1 MAYQSIGRGTSAND
15 GTGDDLRTGAGK
27 VNANFVELYTYL
39 GTGSALSADPVVTL
53 AGTQTLTNKTLTAP
67 TITGAGAIAG
77 VFTGN
82 ITGNVTGNADTATAL
97 ATARTIA
104 GQSFDGTANITIA
117 SSDLSDAASVVTET
131 STDTLTNKTLTAPS
145 INGVVGG
152 TTTSMTI
159 TALTTEGISN
169 ATGQLEITAANQVVE
184 IQGGGANSGAITLNC
199 ETNAHG
205 QKIIAQPHSAAVTN
219 TLTLPAGGNQELVGT
234 DATQTLT
241 NKTLTAPTITGAGA
255 IAGVFTGNIT
265 GDVTGNVTGN
275 VDGIVG
281 GTTPAA
287 GSFTTASTSVHFQA
301 AVHADTTARDA
312 AITSPAAGMV
322 AYLTATNKLQVYTG
336 SAWETITSA

>member
-1 MAYQSIGRGTSAND
+1 MAYQAIGRGTSAND
-15 GTGDDLRTGAGK
+15 GTGDDLRSGAGK
-27 VNANFVELYTYL
+27 INANFVEVYTKL
-39 GTGSALSADPVVTL
+39 GDGSTLTSDTVTL
-53 AGTQTLTNKTLTAP
+53 NTATQTLTNKTLTAP

-82 ITGNVTGNADTATAL
+82 ITGNVTGNVTGNADTATAL

-234 DATQTLT
+234 DATQTLD

-255 IAGVFTGNIT
+255 IAGVFTGAID
-265 GDVTGNVTGN
+265 GVIGGN
-275 VDGIVG
+275 
-281 GTTPAA
+281 TPAA

-322 AYLTATNKLQVYTG
+322 AYLTSSNKLQVYTG

>member
-1 MAYQSIGRGTSAND
+1 
-15 GTGDDLRTGAGK
+15 
-27 VNANFVELYTYL
+27 L

-53 AGTQTLTNKTLTAP
+53 AGTQTLTNKT
-67 TITGAGAIAG
+67 ITGT
-77 VFTGN
+77 FTGN
-82 ITGNVTGNADTATAL
+82 ITGNADTATAL

-117 SSDLSDAASVVTET
+117 SSDLSDAASIVTET

-312 AITSPAAGMV
+312 AITSPAAGI
-322 AYLTATNKLQVYTG
+322 L
-336 SAWETITSA
+336 

>member
-53 AGTQTLTNKTLTAP
+53 AGTQTLTNKT
-67 TITGAGAIAG
+67 ITGT
-77 VFTGN
+77 FTGN
-82 ITGNVTGNADTATAL
+82 ITGNADTATAL

-219 TLTLPAGGNQELVGT
+219 TLTLPAGGNQQLVGT
-234 DATQTLT
+234 DATQTLD

-255 IAGVFTGNIT
+255 IAGVFTGNI
-265 GDVTGNVTGN
+265 
-275 VDGIVG
+275 DGIVG

-301 AVHADTTARDA
+301 AVHATVSARDA
-312 AITSPAAGMV
+312 AIPSPAAGMV
-322 AYLTATNKLQVYTG
+322 AYLTSLNKLQVYTG